1 MICLDI
7 SGRLPSGQQLPEP
20 VLQPPGAGAGGGGRV
35 PGRLHQGG
43 HPPPGQHRAGG
54 RTLWLD
60 SLDLAAGVIVSIYYA
75 KT

>member
-54 RTLWLD
+54 RALRVDT
-60 SLDLAAGVIVSIYYA
+60 AGVIVSIYYA

>member
-1 MICLDI
+1 MICLYL

-43 HPPPGQHRAGG
+43 HPSPGQHRPRG
-54 RTLWLD
+54 RALRIDT
-60 SLDLAAGVIVSIYYA
+60 AGVIVSIYYA